1 VNIDAS
7 DYDRFA
13 AKLKGADRKVAAAIR
28 KRLRQAAK
36 PIGEHVREEGSDPMP
51 ARGGLRDRLRGSR
64 VTTALRGSGVDIWV
78 GNRRK
83 SQLSPIDRRGV
94 VSHPVYGNRKNWAS
108 QSVPEGTFSEAFQSV
123 PPEARA
129 EFEKV
134 FRDVFKELGL

>member
-1 VNIDAS
+1 MNIDAS

-108 QSVPEGTFSEAFQSV
+108 QSVPEGTFSDLSGTTCVNV
-123 PPEARA
+123 PSGWGRGASAGMPSCP
-129 EFEKV
+129 
-134 FRDVFKELGL
+134 

>member
-7 DYDRFA
+7 DYDRFV
-13 AKLKGADRKVAAAIR
+13 AKLKGADKKVANAIR
-28 KRLRQAAK
+28 RRLREAAK
-36 PIGEHVREEGSDPMP
+36 PISEHVREQGSDPMP
-51 ARGGLRDRLRGSR
+51 SRGGLRDRLRGAKVS
-64 VTTALRGSGVDIWV
+64 TALRQSGVDIWI

-83 SQLSPIDRRGV
+83 SQISPIDRSGLLR
-94 VSHPVYGNRKNWAS
+94 HPVYGKAWTS
-108 QSVPEGTFSEAFQSV
+108 QAVPSGSYSDAFQSV